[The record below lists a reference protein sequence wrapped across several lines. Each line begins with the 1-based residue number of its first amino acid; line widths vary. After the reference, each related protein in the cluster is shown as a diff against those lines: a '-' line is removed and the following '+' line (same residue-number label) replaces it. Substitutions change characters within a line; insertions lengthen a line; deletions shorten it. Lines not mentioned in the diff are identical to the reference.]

1 MPDLRYGTV
10 SGFAAAA
17 AEANRRRASS
27 ARATALAVAVVVTL
41 GGSAGL
47 TGRHGATDKIVPAT
61 PSPSASAAPSRLP
74 RPVALPSARATVA
87 AGPAA
92 GVPSRG
98 PDAVP
103 GVSRP
108 SPASRPSAT
117 VRPRQPWST
126 PIVRREDDAGFP
138 CLDVN
143 GGCFGT
149 GAPVVTD
156 DRVGLLARYCTG
168 RDGEELSF
176 ADDAEVEIWVER
188 QGSDV
193 PYWRS
198 LTDRPARP
206 AAHVVPLGP
215 SRCLEWKTGWFRRGD
230 DGSAAPSGSY
240 DVWFRVRSPQVTS
253 GAQMASFYIP

>member
-27 ARATALAVAVVVTL
+27 ARATALAVAAVVTL

-47 TGRHGATDKIVPAT
+47 TGRHGAADRIVPAT
-61 PSPSASAAPSRLP
+61 PAPSVSATPGPSP
-74 RPVALPSARATVA
+74 RPVALPAGRATAA
-87 AGPAA
+87 AGPSV
-92 GVPSRG
+92 VPSRV

-108 SPASRPSAT
+108 SPVSRPSMT
-117 VRPRQPWST
+117 VRPRQLWST
-126 PIVRREDDAGFP
+126 PIVRREYEAGVS
-138 CLDVN
+138 CLDVTKP
-143 GGCFGT
+143 CFGT

-156 DRVGLLARYCTG
+156 DRVGLLAMYCTG
-168 RDGEELSF
+168 ARDGVELSF
-176 ADDAEVEIWVER
+176 ADDVEVEIWVER

-206 AAHVVPLGP
+206 AAHLVPLGP
-215 SRCLEWKTGWFRRGD
+215 SRCLEWKTWWFRRGD
-230 DGSAAPSGSY
+230 DGSVAPAGSY
-240 DVWFRVRSPQVTS
+240 DVWVRARSPQVTS
-253 GAQMASFYIP
+253 EAQLASFWIP